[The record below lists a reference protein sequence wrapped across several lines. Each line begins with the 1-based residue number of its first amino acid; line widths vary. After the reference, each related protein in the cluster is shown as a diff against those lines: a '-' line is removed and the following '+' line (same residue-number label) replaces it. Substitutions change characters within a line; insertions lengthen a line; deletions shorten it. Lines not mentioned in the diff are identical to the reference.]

1 MLDHDGASVNLPECE
16 WNELL
21 AELERVT
28 GPGCWMLDH
37 DGTSILF
44 IPAVLDT

>member
-1 MLDHDGASVNLPECE
+1 VHVNLNLPECE

-28 GPGCWMLDH
+28 GSGYWMLDSRWRKH
-37 DGTSILF
+37 LVYSCG
-44 IPAVLDT
+44 ACARGA